1 MIPNFWCD
9 VEVATAELHLC
20 FLIKGKVWW
29 KCTFL
34 PMFTIV
40 VLHHK
45 DMKLV
50 RAFTPYVIAWFV
62 SKGLNQSIRRT
73 KEQKTRLQC

>member
-50 RAFTPYVIAWFV
+50 RAFTLEMARASTFAARPAR
-62 SKGLNQSIRRT
+62 S
-73 KEQKTRLQC
+73 